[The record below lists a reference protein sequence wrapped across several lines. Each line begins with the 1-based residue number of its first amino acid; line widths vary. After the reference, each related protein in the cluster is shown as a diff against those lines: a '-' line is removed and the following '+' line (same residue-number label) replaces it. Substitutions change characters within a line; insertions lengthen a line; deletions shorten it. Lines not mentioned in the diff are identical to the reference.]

1 MVQRR
6 SEQQLVMTAGDKA
19 LCANPGLLLCGEH
32 LAQGVGGSGWGS
44 PWQWGDFLYS
54 VPQYLCS
61 GNAQH
66 HQGLGCTSA
75 VICYLS
81 HCHGN
86 EELAVSNRKHP
97 KKQPAMVVL
106 GDESR

>member
-1 MVQRR
+1 MAV
-6 SEQQLVMTAGDKA
+6 GD
-19 LCANPGLLLCGEH
+19 P
-32 LAQGVGGSGWGS
+32 
-44 PWQWGDFLYS
+44 LYS
-54 VPQYLCS
+54 VPQCPCS

-66 HQGLGCTSA
+66 HQGLECTSA

-86 EELAVSNRKHP
+86 EELVVSNRKHP
-97 KKQPAMVVL
+97 KKQPAMAVL